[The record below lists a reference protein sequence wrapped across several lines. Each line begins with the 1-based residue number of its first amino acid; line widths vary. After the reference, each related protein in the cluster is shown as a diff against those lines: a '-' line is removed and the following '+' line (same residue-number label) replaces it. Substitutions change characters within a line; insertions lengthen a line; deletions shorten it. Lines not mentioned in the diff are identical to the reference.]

1 MKLPVSWTQIPKN
14 VRIVS
19 GNFAQYVKNNVW
31 VQQEQEEQNEE
42 QEQEQQTSIQEDHI
56 IEGMNNSVVIGILL
70 GVLSFVLNPVGIIS
84 ILGLVFSIKGNTEIQ
99 TTKETGRILSIFGIM
114 AGIVNTAFSFVT
126 YSLLYSIIK

>member
-31 VQQEQEEQNEE
+31 VQQEQEEQNKE

-70 GVLSFVLNPVGIIS
+70 SVLSFVLNPVGIIS